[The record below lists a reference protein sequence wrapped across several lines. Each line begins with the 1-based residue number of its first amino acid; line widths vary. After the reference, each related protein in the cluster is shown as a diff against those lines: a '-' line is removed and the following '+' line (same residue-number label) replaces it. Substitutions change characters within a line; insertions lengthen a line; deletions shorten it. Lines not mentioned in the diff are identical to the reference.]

1 MKSLLD
7 ARADRLHEA
16 SSTSSDLLVVGG
28 GINGVGIAL
37 DAASRG
43 LSTVLVEKEDLSVGT
58 SSRSSKLIH
67 GGLRYLEHYQFG
79 LVREALA
86 ERHLLATSIAPHL
99 VHFERFLFPIYG
111 RPWEVPYVGAGLT
124 VYDGLGSYRAGRF
137 RFVRSTETQKTA
149 SALST
154 HGLRAAFEYRDGV
167 VDDARYVVAVARTAA
182 RLGASLLTRCEAVEW
197 IRTEGRVVGAVIRD
211 SITGETVRLHAR
223 AVVDATGA
231 FEADSWTDTT
241 TETHLLRPSRGIHLV
256 VPRSRI
262 TSEVGLTVR
271 VPGRVVFIIPHST
284 HWLIGTTDVVHEGP
298 IDRPVATSEEV
309 EYLLD
314 SASRVLNTKLE
325 PDDIVATYAG
335 IRPLVGT
342 SAKTEA
348 ISREELIDEREP
360 GLFTVRGGKYTTY
373 RRVAARAVDLAS
385 QSLGRFTPSPTARIP
400 LIGALPPHA
409 LDRLADRVAG
419 ETGIALVSARHLVGR
434 YGTEALEVASLAVA
448 NGLDTPLVAGLPYL
462 VIEAWWAVHR
472 EHALSVDDVLA
483 RRTRVAIEDPDHGAS
498 AAETVAQILG
508 EALAWTSSKRSLEV
522 GEYVRSATSEYG
534 VPSLMDGRE
543 VMA

>member
-1 MKSLLD
+1 
-7 ARADRLHEA
+7 
-16 SSTSSDLLVVGG
+16 
-28 GINGVGIAL
+28 
-37 DAASRG
+37 
-43 LSTVLVEKEDLSVGT
+43 
-58 SSRSSKLIH
+58 
-67 GGLRYLEHYQFG
+67 
-79 LVREALA
+79 
-86 ERHLLATSIAPHL
+86 
-99 VHFERFLFPIYG
+99 
-111 RPWEVPYVGAGLT
+111 
-124 VYDGLGSYRAGRF
+124 
-137 RFVRSTETQKTA
+137 
-149 SALST
+149 
-154 HGLRAAFEYRDGV
+154 
-167 VDDARYVVAVARTAA
+167 
-182 RLGASLLTRCEAVEW
+182 
-197 IRTEGRVVGAVIRD
+197 
-211 SITGETVRLHAR
+211 
-223 AVVDATGA
+223 
-231 FEADSWTDTT
+231 
-241 TETHLLRPSRGIHLV
+241 
-256 VPRSRI
+256 
-262 TSEVGLTVR
+262 
-271 VPGRVVFIIPHST
+271 
-284 HWLIGTTDVVHEGP
+284 VVHEGP